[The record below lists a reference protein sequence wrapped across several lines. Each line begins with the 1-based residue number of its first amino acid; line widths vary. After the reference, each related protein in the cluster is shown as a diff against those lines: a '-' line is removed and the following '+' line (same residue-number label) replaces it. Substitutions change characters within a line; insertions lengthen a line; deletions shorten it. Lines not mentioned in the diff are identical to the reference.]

1 MIIVG
6 KAYMDFM
13 PPDWRAV
20 SDVGARK
27 HTQPMT
33 FQMNPDF
40 PRTMAEQVRKL
51 KAALESV
58 STLNSG
64 QPVGS
69 VKVALLAAWT
79 GVGNG
84 ASISEPELTTVAGL
98 ISAGKRVWLE
108 EGGKIMAED

>member
-1 MIIVG
+1 
-6 KAYMDFM
+6 
-13 PPDWRAV
+13 
-20 SDVGARK
+20 
-27 HTQPMT
+27 MT

-40 PRTMAEQVRKL
+40 PRAIAEQVDKL

-58 STLNSG
+58 SKAHSG
-64 QPVGS
+64 QAVDA

-84 ASISEPELTTVAGL
+84 ASISDPDLTDIAGF

-108 EGGKIMAED
+108 ENGKIMTDD

>member
-1 MIIVG
+1 MLEAG
-6 KAYMDFM
+6 
-13 PPDWRAV
+13 
-20 SDVGARK
+20 DVGMRE

-40 PRTMAEQVRKL
+40 PGAMAEQVRKL
-51 KAALESV
+51 KAALERI

-69 VKVALLAAWT
+69 VKVALIAEWA

-84 ASISEPELTTVAGL
+84 ASISEPELSTVACL

-108 EGGKIMAED
+108 DDGKIMAED